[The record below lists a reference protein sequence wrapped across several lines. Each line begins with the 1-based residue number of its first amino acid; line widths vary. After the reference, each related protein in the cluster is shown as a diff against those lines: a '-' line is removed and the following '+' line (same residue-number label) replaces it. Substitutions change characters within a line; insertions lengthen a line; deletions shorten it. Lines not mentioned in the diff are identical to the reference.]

1 MLKIRLRR
9 VGAKKQPS
17 YRIVIAESTASRDG
31 KFVENIGMYNPRTDP
46 ETVRIQEERALHW
59 LSVGAQPTEAVA
71 RIFRTHG
78 TMDRFERLR
87 GGEPLDALVAEAN
100 VSAKV
105 EPVRAPV
112 EVVEETEEDLSTSV
126 EDVDL
131 PAEAAEDLEA
141 EESTDV
147 ASEET
152 EDPESA

>member
-1 MLKIRLRR
+1 
-9 VGAKKQPS
+9 
-17 YRIVIAESTASRDG
+17 
-31 KFVENIGMYNPRTDP
+31 MYNPRTDP